1 MDAKSQEIKANTPEQ
16 LNSSEQ
22 TSDSKPSAPLSVAEA
37 VVKMLE
43 DMEVQ
48 YAFGVLGGAIA
59 PLWYT
64 LQHSASAG
72 QSGNAS
78 PFKYPH

>member
-48 YAFGVLGGAIA
+48 YAFGV
-59 PLWYT
+59 
-64 LQHSASAG
+64 
-72 QSGNAS
+72 
-78 PFKYPH
+78 